1 MKFVVTRGLNSNT
14 ALTNIAQKW
23 ADLLETSYVERT
35 WYPNLEDM
43 LAGEEAEGILIATM
57 EGPQIFTEEG
67 LLKYHPGMA
76 VLRAHKLELG
86 EKDNFVTACG
96 LQPGMKFLDCTLG
109 LGGDAAIASLV
120 VGKTGQVEAL
130 EASKPLWLLTA
141 AGLATYVCADPELT
155 AALRRISTQRAQ
167 ADIYLRSL
175 SKNSF
180 DVVYFDP
187 MFKRPIK
194 ASSGMQPLRPVAFK
208 EPLTREVLEEALRVA
223 PTVVVK
229 EHSHKV
235 LKDLGFTEIQ
245 GTKTGSINYGI
256 LRRNNVC

>member
-1 MKFVVTRGLNSNT
+1 
-14 ALTNIAQKW
+14 
-23 ADLLETSYVERT
+23 
-35 WYPNLEDM
+35 
-43 LAGEEAEGILIATM
+43 LIATM

-109 LGGDAAIASLV
+109 LVGDAAIASLV

-155 AALRRISTQRAQ
+155 AALRRISTQRGQ

-180 DVVYFDP
+180 DVVY
-187 MFKRPIK
+187 
-194 ASSGMQPLRPVAFK
+194 
-208 EPLTREVLEEALRVA
+208 LTLC
-223 PTVVVK
+223 
-229 EHSHKV
+229 
-235 LKDLGFTEIQ
+235 LKDLLGHPQ
-245 GTKTGSINYGI
+245 VCSHLGRWL
-256 LRRNNVC
+256 LRNH